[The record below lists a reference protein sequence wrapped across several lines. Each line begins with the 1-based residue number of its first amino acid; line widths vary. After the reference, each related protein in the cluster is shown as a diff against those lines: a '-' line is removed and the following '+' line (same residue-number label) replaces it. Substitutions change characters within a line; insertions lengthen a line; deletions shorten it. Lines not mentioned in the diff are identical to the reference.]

1 METYP
6 LTIRP
11 RCDTENEWIKYNPI
25 LKYREFVVS
34 VDKNGARYKIGDGIS
49 KYDKLQFVSLEMAIT
64 NGIIYCTGGQYS
76 HVKIELINENLDTK
90 MARVDSALKD
100 LCEDFCGFYIT
111 DIFDIVINLLEEVF
125 HDQEEWIGYFVF
137 EEDWLHGFKI
147 GDVIVNDV
155 PVYDFL
161 IVNMEKENE

>member
-1 METYP
+1 M
-6 LTIRP
+6 
-11 RCDTENEWIKYNPI
+11 
-25 LKYREFVVS
+25 
-34 VDKNGARYKIGDGIS
+34 IS
-49 KYDKLQFVSLEMAIT
+49 KEAF
-64 NGIIYCTGGQYS
+64 
-76 HVKIELINENLDTK
+76 INTMKHLENLDTK

-125 HDQEEWIGYFVF
+125 HDQEEWMGYFVF

-155 PVYDFL
+155 PVIIDDWGDVYDFL
-161 IVNMEKENE
+161 IVNMEK

>member
-1 METYP
+1 M
-6 LTIRP
+6 
-11 RCDTENEWIKYNPI
+11 
-25 LKYREFVVS
+25 
-34 VDKNGARYKIGDGIS
+34 IS
-49 KYDKLQFVSLEMAIT
+49 KEAF
-64 NGIIYCTGGQYS
+64 
-76 HVKIELINENLDTK
+76 INTMKHLENLNTK
-90 MARVDSALKD
+90 MARVDSALKG

-137 EEDWLHGFKI
+137 EEDWLHVFKI

-155 PVYDFL
+155 PVIIDDCGDVYDFL

>member
-1 METYP
+1 M
-6 LTIRP
+6 
-11 RCDTENEWIKYNPI
+11 
-25 LKYREFVVS
+25 
-34 VDKNGARYKIGDGIS
+34 IS
-49 KYDKLQFVSLEMAIT
+49 KEAF
-64 NGIIYCTGGQYS
+64 
-76 HVKIELINENLDTK
+76 INTMKHLENLDTK

-147 GDVIVNDV
+147 GDVIVNNV
-155 PVYDFL
+155 PVIIDDWGDVYDFL
-161 IVNMEKENE
+161 IVNMEEENEKTI

>member
-11 RCDTENEWIKYNPI
+11 RCDTENEWIKYNPV
-25 LKYREFVVS
+25 LKYKEFVVS

-49 KYDKLQFVSLEMAIT
+49 KY
-64 NGIIYCTGGQYS
+64 
-76 HVKIELINENLDTK
+76 
-90 MARVDSALKD
+90 DSALKD

-147 GDVIVNDV
+147 GDVIVNNV
-155 PVYDFL
+155 PVIIDNWGDVYDFL
-161 IVNMEKENE
+161 IVNMEEENEKTI